1 MCHSTNMAGL
11 AAKYK
16 RAMKT
21 LIMGMGNAIITDDGI
36 GIKVAERL
44 KEELKGY
51 QNITVTG
58 TSLSGLS
65 LLDLVAGYERV
76 IVVDSVQT
84 QGGKPGAIY
93 RMIPSDLDIARNS
106 TTLHDVGL
114 LTALELGQRLD
125 MDMPCEVII
134 FSIETED
141 VVTFSEECTPEV
153 EKAIPV
159 VVGLI
164 LEEVARD
171 AVAHI
176 QTG

>member
-1 MCHSTNMAGL
+1 MAGL

-44 KEELKGY
+44 REELKGY

-84 QGGKPGAIY
+84 QGGRPGAIY

-114 LTALELGQRLD
+114 LTALELGQKLD
-125 MDMPCEVII
+125 MDVPREVII
-134 FSIETED
+134 FSIEAED
-141 VVTFSEECTPEV
+141 MVTFSERCTPEV

-159 VVGLI
+159 VAGLI